1 MVNAVEV
8 AGWWGRVRR
17 GRCPECG
24 DRELVTDS
32 WSGEVVCGAC
42 GLVVSEVV
50 LDRTPE
56 WRAYTLEEGYERVR
70 VGAPTA
76 LRHVDK
82 GLVTTF
88 DPFSDAQDKPF
99 SLTDRR
105 TMLRL
110 KRWQTRARGHSS
122 AERNLAQA
130 LNTLTLLSGTLHLS
144 NGVVENAAL
153 IYRKALDAG
162 LIRGR
167 SIDGFVAASLYAAC
181 RLCRTPYTLKA
192 IIAVSLRSHKE
203 VSRCYRLIQRELGIA
218 MPIDEPMKYVSRIA
232 ARAGI
237 DLQTQTLAM
246 AYLRE
251 AQTRKAVV
259 GKAPLGMATA
269 ALYIA
274 ARMSNTSITQR
285 ALAAA
290 SGVTEVTIRNR
301 YKELAQDLEIPI
313 E

>member
-1 MVNAVEV
+1 MVSAVAV
-8 AGWWGRVRR
+8 AEWRGRVRR

-24 DRELVTDS
+24 DCELVTDS
-32 WSGEVVCGAC
+32 WSREVVCSAC

-56 WRAYTLEEGYERVR
+56 WRAYTLEEASERVR
-70 VGAPTA
+70 VGAPNS

-82 GLVTTF
+82 GLATTF
-88 DPFSDAQDKPF
+88 NPFSDAQGKPF
-99 SLTDRR
+99 SLTYRR

-130 LNTLTLLSGTLHLS
+130 LNALTLLSGSLRLS
-144 NGVVENAAL
+144 EGVVENAAV

-181 RLCRTPYTLKA
+181 RIFRTPHTLKA
-192 IIAVSLRSHKE
+192 IVEASLRGHKE
-203 VSRCYRLIQRELGIA
+203 VSRYYRLIQRELGIA
-218 MPIDEPMKYVSRIA
+218 MPIDEPVKYVSRIA

-237 DLQTQTLAM
+237 DQQTQNLAIV
-246 AYLRE
+246 YLRE
-251 AQTRKAVV
+251 AKTRKAVD

-274 ARMSNTSITQR
+274 ARMSNASITQK

-301 YKELAQDLEIPI
+301 YKELAQDLELPI
-313 E
+313 K